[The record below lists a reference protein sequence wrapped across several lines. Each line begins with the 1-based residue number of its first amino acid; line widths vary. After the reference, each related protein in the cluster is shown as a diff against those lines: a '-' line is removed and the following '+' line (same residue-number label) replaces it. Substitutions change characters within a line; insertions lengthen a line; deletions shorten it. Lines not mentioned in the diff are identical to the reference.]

1 MVRRHTTALRAA
13 LMAADFVGAALLFVL
28 ISVTRYGPGWQEAWG
43 RLGGDPWLAAAAFGA
58 GWVVLVWFGGLY
70 RVRARW
76 SIRSEVMGLLR
87 ATAVLLLATITLLF
101 VIKVSDASRLLVA
114 VLFVSLAI
122 AAIIWRIV
130 LKAAFG
136 WFRRRGYMTRTVLVI
151 GANEAGQDFAD
162 RIERHYDLGLRVI
175 GHLSGPDGVIPGL
188 TRPVMG
194 RLDEIESVLHHEVVD
209 EVAVCLP
216 VGAWDLVEPVT
227 RLCAGEGKV
236 VRIPGDGVGPGI
248 AGGYSED
255 FDGTT
260 VVSLIYGPDR
270 AVSLLIKR
278 LADLVISGIALV
290 LISPLFALI
299 ALRIRSADGSPV
311 IFRQTRVG
319 LNGRRFELLKFR
331 TMQADAE
338 ERLAE
343 VEELNEISGRAF
355 KVTNDPRLT
364 RSGAFLRR
372 TGLDELPQLWN
383 VLRGEMSLVGPRP
396 PLPSE
401 VDGYD
406 VWHRRRLSMKPGIT
420 GLWQVSARRE
430 PDFDR
435 WVRLDLEYI
444 DRWSLLLD
452 FKILLRTIPAVVN
465 QEGR

>member
-1 MVRRHTTALRAA
+1 
-13 LMAADFVGAALLFVL
+13 MAADFVGAALLFVL
-28 ISVTRYGPGWQEAWG
+28 ISVARYGPEWQDAWA
-43 RLGGDPWLAAAAFGA
+43 RLGGNPWLAAAAFGA

-76 SIRSEVMGLLR
+76 SLRSEIVGLLR
-87 ATAVLLLATITLLF
+87 AAAVLLLATITVLF
-101 VIKVSDASRLLVA
+101 LIKVSDASRLLIA
-114 VLFVSLAI
+114 ILFVSLAI
-122 AAIIWRIV
+122 AAIVWRVV
-130 LKAAFG
+130 LRFAFA
-136 WFRRRGYMTRTVLVI
+136 WLRRRGYMTRNVLVV
-151 GANEAGQDFAD
+151 GANQAGQAFAD
-162 RIERHYDLGLRVI
+162 QIERHDDLGLTVI
-175 GHLSGPDGVIPGL
+175 GHLSGPDGVMKGL
-188 TRPVMG
+188 TRPVIG
-194 RLDEIESVLHHEVVD
+194 SLDEIETVLHREVVD

-248 AGGYSED
+248 AGGYSEV

-270 AVSLLIKR
+270 AVGLLVKRLGDLLI
-278 LADLVISGIALV
+278 SGVALI
-290 LISPLFALI
+290 LLSPVFALI

-338 ERLAE
+338 QRLAE
-343 VEELNEISGRAF
+343 IEELNEVTGRAF

-364 RSGAFLRR
+364 KSGSFLRR
-372 TGLDELPQLWN
+372 TGFDELPQLWN
-383 VLRGEMSLVGPRP
+383 VLRGEMSIVGPRP
-396 PLPSE
+396 PLPQE
-401 VDGYD
+401 VAAYD

-452 FKILLRTIPAVVN
+452 LKIMLRTIPAVVN